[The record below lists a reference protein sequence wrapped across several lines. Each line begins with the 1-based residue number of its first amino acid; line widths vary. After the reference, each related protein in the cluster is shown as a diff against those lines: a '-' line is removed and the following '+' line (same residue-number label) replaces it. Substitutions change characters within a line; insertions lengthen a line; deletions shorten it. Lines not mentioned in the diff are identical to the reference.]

1 MCRMIM
7 INKILSWMYNK
18 NMKTIKKSFDS
29 SRVLKT
35 FREVSLMAKDNLKQS
50 LAVAKL
56 KITSDDM
63 NMIYQLIDSSLD
75 NAWSNSENTIKR
87 LLEEK

>member
-1 MCRMIM
+1 M
-7 INKILSWMYNK
+7 INKILNGIYNK
-18 NMKTIKKSFDS
+18 NMKATKKSINS
-29 SRVLKT
+29 TKILKT

-50 LAVAKL
+50 LALAKL
-56 KITSDDM
+56 TVSDDDM

>member
-1 MCRMIM
+1 
-7 INKILSWMYNK
+7 
-18 NMKTIKKSFDS
+18 MKTIKKSFDS